1 MMVACIVL
9 LVLGAIS
16 LALFLIEKVRKYS
29 IKETVIKGVT
39 SVLFIALAV
48 VANIHNGFEDFGVF
62 AIIGLSFGLIGDI
75 FLDLKY
81 VDLKH
86 TRFHTFAGFIAFAFG
101 HICYIGGIV
110 LTLPYPNLWYSYI
123 GPLVFGLLCGVL
135 VLVLEKPLK
144 FNYGEYKWISFIYA
158 IFLFTT
164 VGTTFYL
171 ALVHKMNITT
181 YNMLFIAACLFA
193 VSDLIL
199 CGTYFGEGRERPVD
213 IVSNA
218 VTYYAAQYLI
228 ALSLYFLVI

>member
-1 MMVACIVL
+1 MVVCIVL

-39 SVLFIALAV
+39 SALFIALAV
-48 VANIHNGFEDFGVF
+48 VANIHNGFEDFGIF
-62 AIIGLSFGLIGDI
+62 AIIGLSLGLVGDI

-86 TRFHTFAGFIAFAFG
+86 TRFHTYAGFIAFALG
-101 HICYIGGIV
+101 HISYIGGII
-110 LTLPYPNLWYSYI
+110 LTLPYPNLWYSYVL
-123 GPLVFGLLCGVL
+123 PLAFGLLCGVMI
-135 VLVLEKPLK
+135 LVLEKPLK
-144 FNYGEYKWISFIYA
+144 FNYGEFKLICFIYGTL
-158 IFLFTT
+158 LFTT
-164 VGTTFYL
+164 LGTTFYL
-171 ALVHKMNITT
+171 CLVHKFAEMA
-181 YNMLFIAACLFA
+181 YNMLFIAAALFA

-218 VTYYAAQYLI
+218 ITYYAAQYLI

>member
-39 SVLFIALAV
+39 SALFIALAV
-48 VANIHNGFEDFGVF
+48 VSNINNGFEDFGVF
-62 AIIGLSFGLIGDI
+62 AIIGLSFGLMGDI

-86 TRFHTFAGFIAFAFG
+86 TRFHTFAGFICFALG
-101 HICYIGGIV
+101 HISYISGIV
-110 LTLPYPNLWYSYI
+110 LTLPYPNLWYSYVL
-123 GPLVFGLLCGVL
+123 PLAFGLLCGVL

-171 ALVHKMNITT
+171 AIVHKMDMTT
-181 YNMLFIAACLFA
+181 YNMLFIGACLFA

-213 IVSNA
+213 IVSNSI
-218 VTYYAAQYLI
+218 TYYAAQYLI

>member
-1 MMVACIVL
+1 MVACIVL

-16 LALFLIEKVRKYS
+16 LALFLVEKVRKYS

-39 SVLFIALAV
+39 SALFIALAV

-62 AIIGLSFGLIGDI
+62 VIIGLSFGLMGDV

-86 TRFHTFAGFIAFAFG
+86 TKFHTFAGFICFAIG
-101 HICYIGGIV
+101 HIAYIFGIV
-110 LTLPYPNLWYSYI
+110 LTLPYPNLWYSYVL
-123 GPLVFGLLCGVL
+123 PLAFGLLCGVL
-135 VLVLEKPLK
+135 ILILEKPLK
-144 FNYGEYKWISFIYA
+144 FNYGDYKVISVIYGVL
-158 IFLFTT
+158 LFTT

-171 ALVHKMNITT
+171 CLVHKFAEMS
-181 YNMLFIAACLFA
+181 YNMLFIGACLFA

-199 CGTYFGEGRERPVD
+199 CGTYFGEDRERPVD
-213 IVSNA
+213 IISNS